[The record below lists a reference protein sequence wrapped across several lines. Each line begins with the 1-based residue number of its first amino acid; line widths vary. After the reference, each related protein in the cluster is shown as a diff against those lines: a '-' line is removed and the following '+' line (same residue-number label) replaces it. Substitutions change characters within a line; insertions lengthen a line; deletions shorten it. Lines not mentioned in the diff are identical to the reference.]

1 LAKAPTLSA
10 IRWLRA
16 EAVPCT
22 VPASFGAAEAI
33 TDPTMLSRG
42 VIVHEEHYDAGEI
55 FEVGHALRFAKANS
69 SQLRPAPVTGQHSV
83 EILRELGRSE
93 DEINALIRA
102 KIVNVP
108 ERRDASE
115 SASTEL

>member
-1 LAKAPTLSA
+1 
-10 IRWLRA
+10 
-16 EAVPCT
+16 
-22 VPASFGAAEAI
+22 
-33 TDPTMLSRG
+33 
-42 VIVHEEHYDAGEI
+42 
-55 FEVGHALRFAKANS
+55 
-69 SQLRPAPVTGQHSV
+69 VTGQHSV

-93 DEINALIRA
+93 DQINALIRA